1 MIRSIIWQ
9 PDFDFD
15 EIAMDLESAK
25 NVVLDTLIE
34 ASSQNVSLLKP
45 AEQKLKSWEI
55 QPGFYP
61 ILQSIFS
68 TYSIDVNVRWLA
80 VLYFKNGID
89 RYWRRTAPNA
99 INEEDKETIRRQL
112 LTRFDEPA
120 PQVALQLAVVI
131 SKIARVD
138 CPRNWPELVPTIM
151 EGLKQNDD
159 FLQRRLLLT
168 LHHVIKTLSAK
179 RLPADKK
186 TFREFTRTFFNFIA
200 ELWNNHTETFLN
212 KASTNIESAVTSCL
226 EPSQLSLKIA
236 KKLMVHGMTEISEFP
251 NALTTIE
258 VVFQRLEQMLQ
269 IRRQIEDYALKE
281 KLEKKI
287 IHLVKVLSVVQI
299 NHPVCFIRF
308 IQRAL
313 TFTSTYVFTQAAE
326 NLNFERFIIE
336 CMNIMKAIVTCDEYK
351 VVKLI
356 EAKTEPS
363 RIQASK
369 IKEEFFTES
378 VLTEIGTRL
387 LTSYFLLT
395 PEDLYNWEND
405 PEDFTAD
412 EVGESW
418 KYGLRPCTE
427 KLFLA
432 LFHAYESMTPLLLKL
447 VESVQG
453 ETDVENMTS
462 ILQKEAVY
470 NAVGLSAF
478 ELYDEVDFDQWF
490 CNQLLKELQNKHPR
504 YKIIRRRVINVVGQ
518 WLDVKLS
525 PSLHPLVYQ
534 AVLPLL
540 SPQEDLV
547 VRITAAKTLKIAI
560 DDFEFRS
567 ENFEPYLETS
577 FSLLFQ
583 LLQQVSECDTKMHVL
598 HVLSFVIERSGACVQ
613 PHVSHLVQYLPLL
626 WEESSEHD
634 MLRCAILST
643 LVHLVQSLGT
653 LSVNLYPFL
662 IPIIKFSTDLNQ
674 PPHVYLLDDG
684 IELWQEMLRC
694 APSLTPDMLQ
704 LFDNMPP
711 LLELGSENL
720 KKCFMITTSY
730 LLLNP
735 EEFLKTYSHVIFQG
749 CANLIHE
756 LKPEGVVVIC
766 KLIET
771 VFKLFPIRGP
781 EIFRP
786 LLPTIFE
793 GILEKEAYPILM
805 SIYLSLFA
813 RLILKNQSFFF
824 KFLEEVGTMW
834 NQQPE
839 DILEQ
844 LLSFWCE
851 YMVKITQPERRK
863 LTALAFTTLLPC
875 TSRAVVTLFPDLFYP
890 IVEVFHDVMR
900 EDNGSQFDYLVMG
913 DRDDLDDE
921 YETEHDKRKRQL
933 SLQDPVFNTPL
944 HEYTRAQLMVCEQA
958 FGAER
963 FQSLIG
969 SVDKEIREQLEE
981 FLK

>member
-1 MIRSIIWQ
+1 
-9 PDFDFD
+9 
-15 EIAMDLESAK
+15 
-25 NVVLDTLIE
+25 
-34 ASSQNVSLLKP
+34 
-45 AEQKLKSWEI
+45 
-55 QPGFYP
+55 
-61 ILQSIFS
+61 
-68 TYSIDVNVRWLA
+68 
-80 VLYFKNGID
+80 
-89 RYWRRTAPNA
+89 
-99 INEEDKETIRRQL
+99 
-112 LTRFDEPA
+112 
-120 PQVALQLAVVI
+120 
-131 SKIARVD
+131 
-138 CPRNWPELVPTIM
+138 
-151 EGLKQNDD
+151 
-159 FLQRRLLLT
+159 
-168 LHHVIKTLSAK
+168 
-179 RLPADKK
+179 
-186 TFREFTRTFFNFIA
+186 
-200 ELWNNHTETFLN
+200 
-212 KASTNIESAVTSCL
+212 
-226 EPSQLSLKIA
+226 
-236 KKLMVHGMTEISEFP
+236 MVHGMTEVTEYP
-251 NALTTIE
+251 NALTTVQ
-258 VVFQRLEQMLQ
+258 VVFERLEQMLQ
-269 IRRQIEDYALKE
+269 IRRQIEDYSLKE
-281 KLEKKI
+281 KIEKKI
-287 IHLVKVLSVVQI
+287 IQLLKVLSVVQG
-299 NHPVCFIRF
+299 NHPVCFIQF

-313 TFTSTYVFTQAAE
+313 EFTSTYLFTQAAD
-326 NLNFERFIIE
+326 NLHFERFIIE

-356 EAKTEPS
+356 AEKAEPS
-363 RIQASK
+363 RIQAAK
-369 IKEEFFTES
+369 IKEDFFTES
-378 VLTEIGTRL
+378 VLTEMGKRL

-395 PEDLYNWEND
+395 PEDLHNWEND

-432 LFHAYESMTPLLLKL
+432 LFHAYESMTPLLLQL
-447 VESVQG
+447 VQSVQG

-490 CNQLLKELQNKHPR
+490 CNHLLKELQVKHPR
-504 YKIIRRRVINVVGQ
+504 YKIIRRRVICVIGQ

-540 SPQEDLV
+540 SPEEDLV

-567 ENFEPYLETS
+567 ENFEPYLESS

-583 LLQQVSECDTKMHVL
+583 LLQQVSECDTKMHIL
-598 HVLSFVIERSGACVQ
+598 HVLSFVIERSGTCVQ

-643 LVHLVQSLGT
+643 LVHLVQSLGS

-684 IELWQEMLRC
+684 IELWQEMLKC
-694 APSLTPDMLQ
+694 APSLTPEMLH
-704 LFDNMPP
+704 LFNNMPA
-711 LLELGSENL
+711 LLELGTENL

-735 EEFLKTYSHVIFQG
+735 EEFLTAFSHIIFQG

-756 LKPEGVVVIC
+756 LKPEGIVIIV

-786 LLPTIFE
+786 LLPIILE
-793 GILEKEAYPILM
+793 EILEKEAYPILM
-805 SIYLSLFA
+805 SIYLSLIA
-813 RLILKNQSFFF
+813 RLILKNQTFFF
-824 KFLEEVGTMW
+824 SLLEEVGNMW
-834 NQQPE
+834 TQQPE

-844 LLSFWCE
+844 LLRFWCE
-851 YMVKITQPERRK
+851 YMVKITQLERRK
-863 LTALAFTTLLPC
+863 LSALAFGALLPC
-875 TSRAVVTLFPDLFYP
+875 KSRAVVTMFPDLFYP
-890 IVEVFHDVMR
+890 LVEVFHDVMR
-900 EDNGSQFDYLVMG
+900 EDNGAQFDYLIMG
-913 DRDDLDDE
+913 DREELDDD

-944 HEYTRAQLMVCEQA
+944 HEFTKAQLMVCEQVY
-958 FGAER
+958 GAEE
-963 FQSLIG
+963 FHSLIG
-969 SVDKEIREQLEE
+969 SIDKEIRQQLEE